1 MTHEERLKSCLICTN
16 RTFNPRQGVVCS
28 LTNSPA
34 NFDNQ
39 CPDFNVDTIAENA
52 EKNSKLVA
60 LEDEKSTVNAA
71 RLVLFS
77 LAMVYVVYGIIEGF
91 MYQNSQLW
99 AGLVDFGIAAVFFG
113 LSWWSLKKPF
123 IALVLG
129 LGFYGLLVLL
139 LGLIE
144 PSTLLYGIYVKFVVV
159 AALIYGIATARKHE
173 LQEKNE
179 E

>member
-34 NFDNQ
+34 NFENQ
-39 CPDFNVDTIAENA
+39 CPDFYIDPIAQKA
-52 EKNSKLVA
+52 EENSKAVA
-60 LEDEKSTVNAA
+60 LENEKSTVNQA
-71 RLVLFS
+71 RLVLFG
-77 LAMVYVVYGIIEGF
+77 LAMIYVVYGIIEGF

-123 IALVLG
+123 IALVMG

-144 PSTLLYGIYVKFVVV
+144 PSTLLYGIYIKFVVIV
-159 AALIYGIATARKHE
+159 ALIFGISTARKLE
-173 LQEKNE
+173 IKQKNA
-179 E
+179 